1 MPKKMSRAEC
11 LAFLLSRPR
20 PAKLA
25 TVRPDGRPHVVPIW
39 FDLDGEQ
46 LLFTTGENT
55 VKARN
60 LRHNPWVSLC
70 VDDETPPFAYVKVDG
85 TVEFSEELTEM
96 LYWATRI
103 GGRYM
108 GADQAEVYGRR
119 NAVPGELL
127 VRVSLTSIFGETDIA
142 GW

>member
-60 LRHNPWVSLC
+60 LRHSPWVSLC

-103 GGRYM
+103 AGRYM

>member
-60 LRHNPWVSLC
+60 LRHSPWVSLC
-70 VDDETPPFAYVKVDG
+70 VDDEAPPFTYVKVDG
-85 TVEFSEELTEM
+85 TVTFSDDLDELRQ
-96 LYWATRI
+96 WATRI

-108 GADQAEVYGRR
+108 GQAQAEAFGAR

-127 VRVSLTSIFGETDIA
+127 VRLTPTAILGEDDIA

>member
-60 LRHNPWVSLC
+60 LRHSPWVSLC

-119 NAVPGELL
+119 NAVTGELL